1 MEDGY
6 GNMYS
11 SMGNNRMP
19 MGQGQDDDCKFT
31 INNLTHSALCLT
43 VVFVSSRI
51 AGPLCGPAEQSV

>member
-1 MEDGY
+1 
-6 GNMYS
+6 
-11 SMGNNRMP
+11 